1 LVTTNSVAKAVTQ
14 NIENGNYLL
23 TKINGKP
30 VRELLDTGFGSTF
43 INSSL
48 ARKLK
53 LPIRPVQKS
62 QLSCLFAAEGSK
74 LNMEGVTDIT
84 FIVSG
89 FTYYAHSIRSCQ
101 HSGIANSGI

>member
-1 LVTTNSVAKAVTQ
+1 LFRKLNRRLLTTNSVAKAVTQ

-23 TKINGKP
+23 TKINGRP
-30 VRELLDTGFGSTF
+30 VRGLLDTGSGSTL

-53 LPIRPVQKS
+53 LPIRPVQKG

-74 LNMEGVTDIT
+74 LNIEGVTDIT
-84 FIVSG
+84 
-89 FTYYAHSIRSCQ
+89 YYAQYTLLST
-101 HSGIANSGI
+101 